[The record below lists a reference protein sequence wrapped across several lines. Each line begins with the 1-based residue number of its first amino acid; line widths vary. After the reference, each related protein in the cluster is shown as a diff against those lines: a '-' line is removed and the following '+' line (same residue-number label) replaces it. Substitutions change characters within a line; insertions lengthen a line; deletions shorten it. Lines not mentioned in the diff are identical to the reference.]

1 MKNANQKKCYAKIY
15 QRHSRQYSVHLDQQ
29 IEHRQEVAVG
39 AAVAIK
45 GGVSNVTRMC
55 GQPTFFFFLG
65 RQRSGYET
73 RKRIGVLL
81 TTDSEAPRNLKGS
94 EDAHISLHIFFFFFC
109 GLWLRTPR
117 PPPRGR
123 GDSKRSTGHEQIEQS
138 AIQSASRVTL
148 APQHEKAEGLIGE
161 GSEEASES
169 GRPAWSAVHVVQ
181 VHIGSNLQR
190 GRFRPCVSGLL
201 AKHLVN
207 PVGQSAALSRE
218 APGARES
225 ASPVV
230 SMPSGAVET
239 QWQVPAVEAISKTI
253 MRLHCV
259 GPMKAPRAGVRGRV
273 VCASRFRGSGM
284 AIEECWGA
292 PLHQL
297 VHNPETGERPV
308 HIPWP
313 EEVLFF
319 FFSR

>member
-1 MKNANQKKCYAKIY
+1 MVN
-15 QRHSRQYSVHLDQQ
+15 LP
-29 IEHRQEVAVG
+29 
-39 AAVAIK
+39 
-45 GGVSNVTRMC
+45 
-55 GQPTFFFFLG
+55 PTFFVFFLG

-94 EDAHISLHIFFFFFC
+94 EDAHISLHIFFC

-138 AIQSASRVTL
+138 AIRSASRVTL
-148 APQHEKAEGLIGE
+148 APQHEKAERLIGE

-201 AKHLVN
+201 AKHLAGWGSRPGAWN
-207 PVGQSAALSRE
+207 HICIAQSSGAALSRE
-218 APGARES
+218 APGARGS

-253 MRLHCV
+253 MRLHCL

-273 VCASRFRGSGM
+273 VCASRFRGPGM

-308 HIPWP
+308 HIPWRKK
-313 EEVLFF
+313 F